1 MTGTLQNNFETAA
14 NTQPKPRRK
23 RLPPLSIR
31 VTEDEKK
38 RLEKLAGDQS
48 INAYVRS
55 KILGDKSKRNAPYR
69 ETLARLLARMGET
82 EIGPSLRTLARSAE
96 IGALIVDAETKAQLN
111 TALVALITMRQEL
124 IKALSR

>member
-1 MTGTLQNNFETAA
+1 MTGTIRNNFKTAA
-14 NTQPKPRRK
+14 NQNPKSRRK
-23 RLPPLSIR
+23 RLSPLSIR
-31 VTEDEKK
+31 VTEGEKK

-55 KILGDKSKRNAPYR
+55 KILGDKTKRNAPCR
-69 ETLARLLARMGET
+69 ETLARLLAQMGET

-96 IGALIVDAETKAQLN
+96 IGALAVDAETKAQLN
-111 TALVALITMRQEL
+111 AALVAVITMRHEL

>member
-1 MTGTLQNNFETAA
+1 MTGTLQNKFETAV
-14 NTQPKPRRK
+14 NPKPKPRRR
-23 RLPPLSIR
+23 RLSPLSIR
-31 VTEDEKK
+31 VTEDEK
-38 RLEKLAGDQS
+38 RQLEKLAGDQS

-55 KILGDKSKRNAPYR
+55 KILGDKSKRNAPCR

-111 TALVALITMRQEL
+111 TALVAIITMRTEL